1 MNAPHLVL
9 WGHIQNVKQ
18 QINAIVVV
26 MNAPIRVLWGHT
38 YLCFLAAL
46 AALGLPW
53 LLTQSINHCFIDCYG
68 FKAFQP
74 SRANPNLAK
83 LMGVMK
89 KHDLTSK
96 KTTTKT
102 KTKTNAKT
110 KTNTMTFREYLQR
123 AIFETFDLWDIW
135 SGWWENMT
143 WPTKRQ
149 RRRQR
154 QWQRQWQ
161 IHLENTAKEQSLRL
175 LTFETFDQSD
185 NKTWPDPTK
194 RQQQRQRQRPW
205 RWQIHLESNPN
216 GNEWFFEIFREH
228 PRMAILEK
236 VWVWPIVMN
245 SVRPFQTKL
254 IGVDQISHFRPNF
267 TILE

>member
-135 SGWWENMT
+135 SEWWENMT

-149 RRRQR
+149 RRRQIQKTKTITNTFR
-154 QWQRQWQ
+154 EDLQR
-161 IHLENTAKEQSLRL
+161 
-175 LTFETFDQSD
+175 
-185 NKTWPDPTK
+185 
-194 RQQQRQRQRPW
+194 
-205 RWQIHLESNPN
+205 
-216 GNEWFFEIFREH
+216 EIF
-228 PRMAILEK
+228 
-236 VWVWPIVMN
+236 IVQMIIEN
-245 SVRPFQTKL
+245 SYK
-254 IGVDQISHFRPNF
+254 I
-267 TILE
+267 